1 MWLYWLFQ
9 GNLCISRF
17 LIIPAKSLRPWEE
30 HSHRFQGLGCEHLCR
45 VALFYPRH
53 LYSWDAS
60 SVSTWFRS
68 ESDSSPFL
76 WSKVWAVPPCLAVD
90 VRKIKFLDS
99 VSFWSP
105 SLGTQPQENIESLHT
120 CTRTWT
126 LGHTH
131 THTHTLWELRNVRH
145 LWCRSWGVHSSV
157 TLLGCTVDFGLWT
170 LDFAISWLWDFKKV
184 T

>member
-126 LGHTH
+126 LAHTH
-131 THTHTLWELRNVRH
+131 THTHTHSLRIKKCEALMMQELGCPFFSD
-145 LWCRSWGVHSSV
+145 LAWVHSG
-157 TLLGCTVDFGLWT
+157 LWALDFGLC
-170 LDFAISWLWDFKKV
+170 DFLALRL
-184 T
+184 